1 MISVTVL
8 TKNSER
14 YLHGVLLAL
23 KPFEEVLL
31 LDSGSTDGTLEIAE
45 QFSNVTI
52 HHHDFEGFGP
62 QHNVASDLAKNDWI
76 LSVDSDEVL
85 SKELVQEIL
94 SLQLDENTVY
104 GFPRH
109 TYYNDK
115 LIKWC
120 GWYPDFIWRLYNR
133 KVTSF
138 SDAQVHER
146 ILTEGLQEQLL
157 KNAMRHYSYET
168 TGDFLDKMQSYSTL
182 FAKQHK
188 GKKSSSLCKALLH
201 SSFAFFKSY
210 FLRRGF
216 MGGKE
221 GFIISVYNANTALY
235 KYLKLAEENRL
246 IY

>member
-1 MISVTVL
+1 MITVTVL
-8 TKNSER
+8 TKDSER

-23 KPFEEVLL
+23 KPFDEVLL

-52 HHHDFEGFGP
+52 HHHEFEGFGP
-62 QHNVASDLAKNDWI
+62 QHNVASELAKNDWI

-85 SKELVQEIL
+85 SKELADEIL
-94 SLQLDENTVY
+94 SLSLEEQTVY
-104 GFPRH
+104 GFSRH

-120 GWYPDFIWRLYNR
+120 GWYPDYIFRLYNR
-133 KVTSF
+133 KVTCF

-146 ILTEGLQEQLL
+146 IVTDGLKEQLL
-157 KNAMRHYSYET
+157 KGSMRHYSYET
-168 TGDFLDKMQSYSTL
+168 TTDFLAKMQSYSTL

-188 GKKSSSLCKALLH
+188 GQKQSSLCKALLH
-201 SSFAFFKSY
+201 GSFAFIKSY
-210 FLRRGF
+210 FLRLGF
-216 MGGKE
+216 LGGKE
-221 GFIISVYNANTALY
+221 GFIISVYNANTAFY